1 MSSNWAFNLDM
12 LAANG
17 IIDFDAPSYLLDQ
30 TPRYS
35 GGLQPEMLPMT
46 NIGLLPEG
54 TKLKDLPQAD
64 EYNNSNKKVVQNPK
78 WKKYLFGTLAAVGI
92 GGGVLAFLVSKGKI
106 KMPKLA
112 GLKNAGQTVL
122 NYVKKPFQWIAGK
135 FKKP

>member
-17 IIDFDAPSYLLDQ
+17 VLDFDAPSYLLDQ

-35 GGLQPEMLPMT
+35 GGLQPEILPMT

-54 TKLKDLPQAD
+54 TKLRDLPQTD
-64 EYNNSNKKVVQNPK
+64 EYKNSNKEVVQNPK
-78 WKKYLFGTLAAVGI
+78 WKRYLLGGIVAAGV
-92 GGGVLAFLVSKGKI
+92 GGGAVAFMASKGKI
-106 KMPKLA
+106 KMPNLG
-112 GLKNAGQTVL
+112 GLKTAGQTVL
-122 NYVKKPFQWIAGK
+122 NYIKKPFQWIAGK